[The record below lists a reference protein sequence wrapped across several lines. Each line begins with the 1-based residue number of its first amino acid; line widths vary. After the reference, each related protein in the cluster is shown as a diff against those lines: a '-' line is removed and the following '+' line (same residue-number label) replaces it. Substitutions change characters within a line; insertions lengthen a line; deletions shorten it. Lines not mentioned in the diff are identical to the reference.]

1 MCIIMGMKREIKT
14 ERLTLSP
21 LGPEFLHSTHAY
33 ASDAENARY
42 MMFMPVDSL
51 DETRAWLEDCAAEWA
66 KPHPIDMEFAIL
78 LDGRHIGGVGVD
90 YLERK
95 DAAELGWVL
104 HPAYHGH
111 GYATEAARA
120 VIDFAVKRFGANH
133 FIAHCDGENA
143 ASQSV
148 MRKLGMTL
156 TNDRGERKN
165 RASDAPRVEYTYELH
180 L

>member
-1 MCIIMGMKREIKT
+1 MYQIKT
-14 ERLTLSP
+14 ERLTLAP
-21 LGPEFLHSTHAY
+21 TGTKYLESTHAY
-33 ASDAENARY
+33 ASDPENTRL
-42 MMFMPVDSL
+42 MMFMPLTDL
-51 DETRAWLEDCAAEWA
+51 DETRKFLEYFDAQWQ
-66 KPHPIDMEFAIL
+66 KPDPVYCEFAIL
-78 LDGRHIGGVGVD
+78 LNGIHIGEVGVD
-90 YLERK
+90 FLNGPEI
-95 DAAELGWVL
+95 AELGWVL
-104 HPAYHGH
+104 HPRYHGH

-156 TNDRGERKN
+156 TNDHGERKN